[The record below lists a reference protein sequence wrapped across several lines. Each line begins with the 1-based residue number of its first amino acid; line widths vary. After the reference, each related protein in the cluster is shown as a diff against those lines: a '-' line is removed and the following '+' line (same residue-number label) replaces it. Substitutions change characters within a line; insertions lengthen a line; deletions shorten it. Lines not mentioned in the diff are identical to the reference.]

1 MKNYLVIISLL
12 LIFDIKAQNYYDDP
26 FNVGDLGPGGGVIFY
41 EKADWTDGWKYLEA
55 ADEKWLN
62 GVPTESG
69 HTIDWTQEF
78 GTSSSTYNSTVNTLG
93 YGDQNTY
100 NTASYNNNRNN
111 LMFNNVYGN
120 VRGWFLPS
128 LNEAYELY
136 DYKLVDNS
144 VLNLENAIYYTSSTN
159 PGNVNVAWTLD
170 MSNRYHG
177 YSEKGT
183 SLRKRAIRKVK
194 LNDVKNRDNKSL
206 HFDSV
211 TDGLMITDSDDFAT
225 SSVAD
230 RNYMFWINP
239 MTSGF
244 ILSKYKHLDA
254 ANSDFY
260 IRYQADTQQIQF
272 TGNGTDVM
280 LFGTVPL
287 NQWSFIAIT
296 VVDGLVKGYVD
307 GVLKASANLSFS
319 DNTQQQQLYI
329 GATPD
334 IKNLDNTGW
343 ENNSFTGH
351 LDDLS
356 VWWQIKPQSGPVF
369 VESEILSYK
378 SISPLGVERQLA
390 GYWNFDEGFD
400 NISTFGTV
408 YNSTVGTSSP
418 ELSSV
423 VSFDYAKAPTDLGF
437 YTDDSTPLSQTITFN
452 NDVGENYV
460 VSELRATDLD
470 TDNLTVTFDSN
481 SGQTNNN
488 SDFSISGSQLIMPN
502 TTTHG
507 TYNVDLITS
516 DGQRQLRKRVV
527 VNVVDNVVPTISIL
541 ASNGSSTVS
550 DGSTIKD
557 NTLYFTFTVSETTT
571 TFTIE
576 DISVSGGTL
585 SNFSGSGTSYTVTF
599 IPSSDGAFALDVDAG
614 VFTDAAGNNNV
625 QSSEFNWNLDST
637 GPITAITANGAI
649 NSILDGSASN
659 DTIVT
664 LTFTINETTTDFTAE
679 DITISGG
686 TLSGFSGSGT
696 QYIVYVFPDVEG
708 DLTIDID
715 PSLFTDALGN
725 GNSVAD
731 QFNWIYDITKPGMV
745 ITVSDGANTI
755 SNGSATND
763 AIVNLTFTS
772 NEVTTD
778 FVVEDVLVSGG
789 TLSNFSGS
797 GLVYT
802 ANFTP
807 TAEGVITIDIDPS
820 VFTDAAGNTN
830 TVADRFSWTQDIT
843 KPTITIEVS
852 NDANTISNGST
863 TNDAIVNLTFTSNE
877 VTTDFVVEDV
887 LVSGGTLSN
896 FSGSGLVYTANFTPT
911 AEGVITIDIDPSV
924 FTDAAGNGNTA
935 ADQFKWTHDVTKP
948 TIAIEVSNDANTI
961 SNGSTTNQAIMN
973 LTFTSNEVT
982 TDFTVEDVMVSGGT
996 LSEFSGSGSI
1006 YTAIFTPTTQGSMVI
1021 DIDPSV
1027 FTDAAG
1033 NGNTAADQFKWT
1045 YDITLP
1051 NVAFKIDA
1059 TGSSENLSAT
1069 IIATMDKVST
1079 SNTYINFAASGTAVI
1094 NQDYEST
1101 FDLTNKFS
1109 VVAGGNGI
1117 GNNTNQ
1123 LSGPEQ
1129 VAVDS
1134 KGNVYVVQE
1143 DNTVRKWMYGAL
1155 NGQIID
1161 GFGES
1166 SPMTNIKID
1175 DSDNIFILHLNG
1187 IIKKYNSDF
1196 SLLSTYQAPPTG
1208 YQYYAFDI
1216 VNDDESAYI
1225 IDFSVDAVLYKT
1237 TVSSS
1242 TAVMNTSSHFAE
1254 GLAIYDDQNIFV
1266 VGNNMSLSR
1275 YNMSTKESNSYFDYQ
1290 NCRDIALNSEKNLVV
1305 TSDVVLSYSGS
1316 PGLLREIVLDESF
1329 NIKKE
1334 ITLLT
1339 KQDFYNSNNIA
1350 VNESGL
1356 TQSGYEEIGISG
1368 VAQDVVGNY
1377 HLSLSKSSS
1386 RFGTNFDN
1394 TLEDRV
1400 IKYQTSPIIEI
1411 TAGELQ
1417 GSIMFKGIEDQL
1429 FSEGIKTIILTPSAI
1444 NATLASTNAITIYLL
1459 DNSFTFSPVIAA
1471 DTFSLAENSP
1481 NSTVVGI
1488 IEASDADGD
1497 TLTYSIINGNSN
1509 QAFDLGSTTGQLTV
1523 ADSTALDFEMTPVFS
1538 LLIKV
1543 SDGALSD
1550 SATFTINLTDVDEDS
1565 TTTNQAPTITAAT
1578 YSLAE
1583 NSANATVVGTIQASD
1598 ADGDT
1603 LIYSILSG
1611 NTGQAFGLESAT
1623 GILSVVDSSALDY
1636 ETTPLFSLLVQASD
1650 GALSDSATVTINLTD
1665 VDETINQPPSLSDA
1679 TFSIAENSP
1688 NSTLVVTLEASDIN
1702 NDTLTYSIIS
1712 GNTDQAFGLDAS
1724 TGGLTVANNVALDFE
1739 TTPIFSLIVQVS
1751 DGALSDSATVT
1762 INLTDVDEDST
1773 TTNQAPTITAATY
1786 SLAENSVNGTVL
1798 GTVEASDPDGDTLTY
1813 TIVSGNDA
1821 EAFSLDSESGEL
1833 TVSTSSALDFETTP
1847 AFNLAIQV
1855 SDGALSDSATV
1866 TINLT
1871 DVDETTL
1878 SLADASAMIYPNPT
1892 DGIVN
1897 IKMAAFKE
1905 ATIYNLSGKR
1915 IMRSTDNRIDV
1926 SSLSEG
1932 VYIIKLENRSG
1943 DRFST
1948 RLIKE

>member
-1 MKNYLVIISLL
+1 MYYNTCIFLNDLVIFSSVYCEKERSMKKFLFLFCLVIGFESLS
-12 LIFDIKAQNYYDDP
+12 QNYYDDP
-26 FNVGDLGPGGGVIFY
+26 FNIGDTGPGGGVIFY
-41 EKADWTDGWKYLEA
+41 EKTDWTDGWKYLEA
-55 ADEKWLN
+55 ADENWLN
-62 GVPTESG
+62 GVPTVSG
-69 HTIDWTQEF
+69 FSGDYVQAF
-78 GTSSSTYNSTVNTLG
+78 GTSASGYHSTVNTIG

-100 NTASYNNNRNN
+100 NTASYHNDRNN

-144 VLNLENAIYYTSSTN
+144 VLNLENAVYYTSSTD
-159 PGNVNVAWTLD
+159 PGNVNVAWTLN
-170 MSNRYHG
+170 MSNRFHG
-177 YSEKGT
+177 YSGKGGG
-183 SLRKRAIRKVK
+183 LRKRAIRKVK

-206 HFDSV
+206 YFDSV
-211 TDGLMITDSDDFAT
+211 TDGLIITDSDDFAT

-254 ANSDFY
+254 TNSDFY

-343 ENNSFTGH
+343 ENNSFTGY

-356 VWWQIKPQSGPVF
+356 VWWQKTPPSPGF

-378 SISPLGVERQLA
+378 LISPLGVERQLA

-408 YNSTVGTSSP
+408 YNSKVGTSSP

-423 VSFDYAKAPTDLGF
+423 VSFDYAKAPTNLGF

-452 NDVGENYV
+452 NDVGNNYM
-460 VSELRATDLD
+460 VSELRANDLD

-527 VNVVDNVVPTISIL
+527 VNVVDNVAPTISIS
-541 ASNGSSTVS
+541 ASNGSSIVS

-557 NTLYFTFTVSETTT
+557 NTLYFTFTVSETTA
-571 TFTIE
+571 TFAIE

-625 QSSEFNWNLDST
+625 QSSQFNWNFDST
-637 GPITAITANGAI
+637 GPITSITANGPS

-659 DTIVT
+659 DTKVT

-731 QFNWIYDITKPGMV
+731 QFKWTHDITKPTIAIEVSNDANTISNGSKSNDAIMNLTFTSNEVTTDFTVEDVIVSGGTLSNFSGSGSVYTANFTPTAESV
-745 ITVSDGANTI
+745 ITIDIGPSVFTDAAGNGNAAADQFKWTHDITKPTIAIEVSNDANTI

-778 FVVEDVLVSGG
+778 FAVEDV
-789 TLSNFSGS
+789 
-797 GLVYT
+797 
-802 ANFTP
+802 
-807 TAEGVITIDIDPS
+807 I
-820 VFTDAAGNTN
+820 
-830 TVADRFSWTQDIT
+830 
-843 KPTITIEVS
+843 
-852 NDANTISNGST
+852 
-863 TNDAIVNLTFTSNE
+863 
-877 VTTDFVVEDV
+877 
-887 LVSGGTLSN
+887 VSGGTLSN

-935 ADQFKWTHDVTKP
+935 ADQSKWTQDVTKP
-948 TIAIEVSNDANTI
+948 TIAIEVSNDVNTI

-982 TDFTVEDVMVSGGT
+982 TDFAVEDVIVTGGI

-1045 YDITLP
+1045 FDITLP
-1051 NVAFKIDA
+1051 KVDFKIDA

-1069 IIATMDKVST
+1069 ISATMDKVST
-1079 SNTYINFAASGTAVI
+1079 SNIYINLAASGTAVI

-1101 FDLTNKFS
+1101 LGLTNKFS

-1161 GFGES
+1161 SFGES

-1225 IDFSVDAVLYKT
+1225 IDFSVDAVLYRT

-1242 TAVMNTSSHFAE
+1242 NAVMNTSSHFAE

-1266 VGNNMSLSR
+1266 VGNNMNLSR
-1275 YNMSTKESNSYFDYQ
+1275 YNLSTKESNSYFDYQ
-1290 NCRDIALNSEKNLVV
+1290 NCRDIVLNSEKNLVI
-1305 TSDVVLSYSGS
+1305 TSDVVSSYSGS
-1316 PGLLREIVLDESF
+1316 PGLLREIVMDESF

-1368 VAQDVVGNY
+1368 VVQDVVGNY

-1400 IKYQTSPIIEI
+1400 IKYQISPIIEI

-1417 GSIMFKGIEDQL
+1417 GSITFKGIEDQL
-1429 FSEGIKTIILTPSAI
+1429 FSEGIKTILLTPLAV
-1444 NATLASTNAITIYLL
+1444 NVTLASTNAITIYLL
-1459 DNSFTFSPVIAA
+1459 DNSFIFSPVIAA

-1481 NSTVVGI
+1481 NSTVLGTV
-1488 IEASDADGD
+1488 EASDADGD
-1497 TLTYSIINGNSN
+1497 TLTYSIINGNSD
-1509 QAFDLGSTTGQLTV
+1509 QAFGLDSTTGQLTV

-1538 LLIKV
+1538 ILIKV

-1565 TTTNQAPTITAAT
+1565 TTTNQAPIITAGT
-1578 YSLAE
+1578 FSLAE
-1583 NSANATVVGTIQASD
+1583 NSINSTVLGTVEASD
-1598 ADGDT
+1598 PDGDT
-1603 LIYSILSG
+1603 LTYNIING
-1611 NTGQAFGLESAT
+1611 NS
-1623 GILSVVDSSALDY
+1623 
-1636 ETTPLFSLLVQASD
+1636 
-1650 GALSDSATVTINLTD
+1650 
-1665 VDETINQPPSLSDA
+1665 
-1679 TFSIAENSP
+1679 
-1688 NSTLVVTLEASDIN
+1688 
-1702 NDTLTYSIIS
+1702 
-1712 GNTDQAFGLDAS
+1712 DQAFGLDS
-1724 TGGLTVANNVALDFE
+1724 TTGQLTVADSTALDFE
-1739 TTPIFSLIVQVS
+1739 MTPVFGLLIEVS
-1751 DGALSDSATVT
+1751 DGALSDSATFT

-1773 TTNQAPTITAATY
+1773 TTNQAPTITSATY
-1786 SLAENSVNGTVL
+1786 SLAENSINGTVL
-1798 GTVEASDPDGDTLTY
+1798 GMVEASDPNGDTLTY

-1833 TVSTSSALDFETTP
+1833 TVSTSSALDFETT
-1847 AFNLAIQV
+1847 LTYSLGIEV
-1855 SDGALSDSATV
+1855 SDGALSDVAIF

-1871 DVDETTL
+1871 DVDEEEEEEIL
-1878 SLADASAMIYPNPT
+1878 SLADASEMIYPNPS
-1892 DGIVN
+1892 DGIIN
-1897 IKMAAFKE
+1897 IKMAEFKE
-1905 ATIYNLSGKR
+1905 ATVYNLSGKR

-1926 SSLSEG
+1926 TALSEG

-1948 RLIKE
+1948 RLIKD

>member
-1 MKNYLVIISLL
+1 
-12 LIFDIKAQNYYDDP
+12 
-26 FNVGDLGPGGGVIFY
+26 
-41 EKADWTDGWKYLEA
+41 
-55 ADEKWLN
+55 
-62 GVPTESG
+62 
-69 HTIDWTQEF
+69 
-78 GTSSSTYNSTVNTLG
+78 
-93 YGDQNTY
+93 
-100 NTASYNNNRNN
+100 
-111 LMFNNVYGN
+111 MFNNVYGN

-136 DYKLVDNS
+136 DYKLADNS
-144 VLNLENAIYYTSSTN
+144 VLNLENAVYYTSSTD
-159 PGNVNVAWTLD
+159 PGNVNVAWTLN

-177 YSEKGT
+177 YSGKGGG
-183 SLRKRAIRKVK
+183 LRKRAVRKVK

-206 HFDSV
+206 YFDSV
-211 TDGLMITDSDDFAT
+211 TDGLMITDSDDFET
-225 SSVAD
+225 SSLAD

-239 MTSGF
+239 KTSGF

-254 ANSDFY
+254 TNSDFY
-260 IRYQADTQQIQF
+260 IRYQADTEQIQF
-272 TGNGTDVM
+272 TGNGTDAM

-343 ENNSFTGH
+343 ENNSFTGY

-356 VWWQIKPQSGPVF
+356 VWWQKTPPSPGF

-378 SISPLGVERQLA
+378 LISPLGVERQLA

-408 YNSTVGTSSP
+408 YNSKVGTSSP
-418 ELSSV
+418 ELSSI

-437 YTDDSTPLSQTITFN
+437 YTDDSTPLSQSITFN
-452 NDVGENYV
+452 NSVGENYV
-460 VSELRATDLD
+460 VSELKATDLD
-470 TDNLTVTFDSN
+470 TDNLTVTFDGN

-502 TTTHG
+502 TTTLG

-516 DGQRQLRKRVV
+516 DGQRQLRKRVIVNVIPTVTGVTSTTSDGSYKQGDVIAITVGFSEV
-527 VNVVDNVVPTISIL
+527 VNVTGTPQLTLETGSSDAVVDYSSGSGSNTLTFNYTIGAGEISRDLDYTGTSSLALNNGTIKDAALNAATLTLASPGATNSLAASRTLLIDTTLPTIVIT
-541 ASNGSSTVS
+541 ATIGENVITN
-550 DGSTIKD
+550 GSTIND
-557 NTLYFTFTVSETTT
+557 TNIVITFTTSE
-571 TFTIE
+571 
-576 DISVSGGTL
+576 S
-585 SNFSGSGTSYTVTF
+585 
-599 IPSSDGAFALDVDAG
+599 
-614 VFTDAAGNNNV
+614 
-625 QSSEFNWNLDST
+625 
-637 GPITAITANGAI
+637 
-649 NSILDGSASN
+649 
-659 DTIVT
+659 
-664 LTFTINETTTDFTAE
+664 TTDFTAE
-679 DITISGG
+679 D
-686 TLSGFSGSGT
+686 
-696 QYIVYVFPDVEG
+696 
-708 DLTIDID
+708 
-715 PSLFTDALGN
+715 
-725 GNSVAD
+725 
-731 QFNWIYDITKPGMV
+731 
-745 ITVSDGANTI
+745 
-755 SNGSATND
+755 
-763 AIVNLTFTS
+763 
-772 NEVTTD
+772 VT
-778 FVVEDVLVSGG
+778 VSGG
-789 TLSNFSGS
+789 TLSDFSTDAS
-797 GLVYT
+797 SSLYS
-802 ANFTP
+802 ANFTS
-807 TAEGVITIDIDPS
+807 TAEGAKTID
-820 VFTDAAGNTN
+820 
-830 TVADRFSWTQDIT
+830 
-843 KPTITIEVS
+843 
-852 NDANTISNGST
+852 
-863 TNDAIVNLTFTSNE
+863 VNQ
-877 VTTDFVVEDV
+877 
-887 LVSGGTLSN
+887 
-896 FSGSGLVYTANFTPT
+896 
-911 AEGVITIDIDPSV
+911 SV
-924 FTDAAGNGNTA
+924 FTDAAGNGNRV
-935 ADQFKWTHDVTKP
+935 ADQFSWISEISQP
-948 TIAIEVSNDANTI
+948 TASLA
-961 SNGSTTNQAIMN
+961 
-973 LTFTSNEVT
+973 
-982 TDFTVEDVMVSGGT
+982 
-996 LSEFSGSGSI
+996 
-1006 YTAIFTPTTQGSMVI
+1006 
-1021 DIDPSV
+1021 
-1027 FTDAAG
+1027 
-1033 NGNTAADQFKWT
+1033 
-1045 YDITLP
+1045 
-1051 NVAFKIDA
+1051 IDA
-1059 TGSSENLSAT
+1059 TNISEQLSAT
-1069 IIATMDKVST
+1069 LTATLNNVST
-1079 SNTYINFAASGTAVI
+1079 SNTFINLAVSGTAVI

-1101 FDLTNKFS
+1101 LYLTNKLS
-1109 VVAGGNGI
+1109 IVAGGNGV

-1123 LSGPEQ
+1123 LSGPQQ

-1134 KGNVYVVQE
+1134 KGDLYVVQE
-1143 DNTVRKWMYGAL
+1143 DNTIRKWSYGKSY
-1155 NGQIID
+1155 GQIID
-1161 GFGES
+1161 SFDES

-1290 NCRDIALNSEKNLVV
+1290 NCRDIVLNSEKNLVV

-1471 DTFSLAENSP
+1471 DTISLAENSP

-1497 TLTYSIINGNSN
+1497 TLTYSIINGNSD

-1565 TTTNQAPTITAAT
+1565 TTTNQAPTITAGT
-1578 YSLAE
+1578 FSLAE
-1583 NSANATVVGTIQASD
+1583 NS
-1598 ADGDT
+1598 
-1603 LIYSILSG
+1603 L
-1611 NTGQAFGLESAT
+1611 
-1623 GILSVVDSSALDY
+1623 
-1636 ETTPLFSLLVQASD
+1636 
-1650 GALSDSATVTINLTD
+1650 
-1665 VDETINQPPSLSDA
+1665 
-1679 TFSIAENSP
+1679 NS
-1688 NSTLVVTLEASDIN
+1688 
-1702 NDTLTYSIIS
+1702 
-1712 GNTDQAFGLDAS
+1712 
-1724 TGGLTVANNVALDFE
+1724 
-1739 TTPIFSLIVQVS
+1739 
-1751 DGALSDSATVT
+1751 
-1762 INLTDVDEDST
+1762 
-1773 TTNQAPTITAATY
+1773 
-1786 SLAENSVNGTVL
+1786 TVL
-1798 GTVEASDPDGDTLTY
+1798 GTVEASDPDGDSLTY
-1813 TIVSGNDA
+1813 NIINGNSDQ
-1821 EAFSLDSESGEL
+1821 AFGLDSTTGQL
-1833 TVSTSSALDFETTP
+1833 TVADRTALDFEMTP
-1847 AFNLAIQV
+1847 VFSLLIKV
-1855 SDGALSDSATV
+1855 SDGALSDSATF
-1866 TINLT
+1866 TINLI
-1871 DVDETTL
+1871 DVDEEEEEIL
-1878 SLADASAMIYPNPT
+1878 SLADAAEMIYPNPSS
-1892 DGIVN
+1892 GIIN
-1897 IKMAAFKE
+1897 IRMNQFKE

-1915 IMRSTDNRIDV
+1915 IMKAIDNRIDI
-1926 SSLSEG
+1926 SALSEG
-1932 VYIIKLENRSG
+1932 VYIIRLENRSG
-1943 DRFST
+1943 DRFAM

>member
-1 MKNYLVIISLL
+1 MKKFLFLFCLTIGFESLS
-12 LIFDIKAQNYYDDP
+12 QNYYDDP

-62 GVPTESG
+62 GVPTVSG
-69 HTIDWTQEF
+69 QTGDYVQAF
-78 GTSSSTYNSTVNTLG
+78 GTSVSDYHSTVNTLG

-100 NTASYNNNRNN
+100 NTASYHNNRNN

-144 VLNLENAIYYTSSTN
+144 VLNLENAVYYTSSTD
-159 PGNVNVAWTLD
+159 PGNVNVAWTLN

-177 YSEKGT
+177 YSGKGGG
-183 SLRKRAIRKVK
+183 LRKRAIRKVK

-211 TDGLMITDSDDFAT
+211 TDGLIITNDDVFAT
-225 SSVAD
+225 SSTAD
-230 RNYMFWINP
+230 FNFMFWIKP

-254 ANSDFY
+254 TNSDFY

-307 GVLKASANLSFS
+307 GVLQASANINFS

-343 ENNSFTGH
+343 ENNSFTGY

-356 VWWQIKPQSGPVF
+356 VWWGKTPPSPGF

-452 NDVGENYV
+452 NSVGENYV
-460 VSELRATDLD
+460 VSELRANDLD
-470 TDNLTVTFDSN
+470 TGNLTVTFDSN

-527 VNVVDNVVPTISIL
+527 VNVVDNVVPTISIS

-557 NTLYFTFTVSETTT
+557 NTLYFTFTVSESTA

-599 IPSSDGAFALDVDAG
+599 IPSSDGAFALDIDAG

-637 GPITAITANGAI
+637 GPITTITANGAI

-745 ITVSDGANTI
+745 ITVSDGENTI

-778 FVVEDVLVSGG
+778 F
-789 TLSNFSGS
+789 
-797 GLVYT
+797 
-802 ANFTP
+802 
-807 TAEGVITIDIDPS
+807 I
-820 VFTDAAGNTN
+820 
-830 TVADRFSWTQDIT
+830 
-843 KPTITIEVS
+843 
-852 NDANTISNGST
+852 
-863 TNDAIVNLTFTSNE
+863 
-877 VTTDFVVEDV
+877 
-887 LVSGGTLSN
+887 
-896 FSGSGLVYTANFTPT
+896 
-911 AEGVITIDIDPSV
+911 
-924 FTDAAGNGNTA
+924 
-935 ADQFKWTHDVTKP
+935 
-948 TIAIEVSNDANTI
+948 
-961 SNGSTTNQAIMN
+961 
-973 LTFTSNEVT
+973 
-982 TDFTVEDVMVSGGT
+982 VEDVMVSGGT

-1069 IIATMDKVST
+1069 ITATMDKVST

-1101 FDLTNKFS
+1101 LDLTNKFS

-1290 NCRDIALNSEKNLVV
+1290 NCRDIVLNSEKNLVV

-1471 DTFSLAENSP
+1471 DTISLAENSP

-1497 TLTYSIINGNSN
+1497 TLTYSIINGNSD
-1509 QAFDLGSTTGQLTV
+1509 QAFDLGSMTGQLTV

-1550 SATFTINLTDVDEDS
+1550 SAAFTINLTDVDEDS
-1565 TTTNQAPTITAAT
+1565 TTTNQAPTITAGT
-1578 YSLAE
+1578 FSLAE
-1583 NSANATVVGTIQASD
+1583 NS
-1598 ADGDT
+1598 
-1603 LIYSILSG
+1603 L
-1611 NTGQAFGLESAT
+1611 
-1623 GILSVVDSSALDY
+1623 
-1636 ETTPLFSLLVQASD
+1636 
-1650 GALSDSATVTINLTD
+1650 
-1665 VDETINQPPSLSDA
+1665 
-1679 TFSIAENSP
+1679 NS
-1688 NSTLVVTLEASDIN
+1688 
-1702 NDTLTYSIIS
+1702 
-1712 GNTDQAFGLDAS
+1712 
-1724 TGGLTVANNVALDFE
+1724 
-1739 TTPIFSLIVQVS
+1739 
-1751 DGALSDSATVT
+1751 
-1762 INLTDVDEDST
+1762 
-1773 TTNQAPTITAATY
+1773 
-1786 SLAENSVNGTVL
+1786 TVL
-1798 GTVEASDPDGDTLTY
+1798 GTVEASDPDGDSLTY
-1813 TIVSGNDA
+1813 NIINGNSDQ
-1821 EAFSLDSESGEL
+1821 AFGLDSTTGQL
-1833 TVSTSSALDFETTP
+1833 TVADRTALDFEMTP
-1847 AFNLAIQV
+1847 VFSLLIKV
-1855 SDGALSDSATV
+1855 SDGALSDSATF
-1866 TINLT
+1866 TINLI
-1871 DVDETTL
+1871 DVDEEEEEIL
-1878 SLADASAMIYPNPT
+1878 SLADAAEMIYPNPSS
-1892 DGIVN
+1892 GIIN
-1897 IKMAAFKE
+1897 IRMNQFKE

-1915 IMRSTDNRIDV
+1915 IMKAIDNRIDI
-1926 SSLSEG
+1926 SALSEG
-1932 VYIIKLENRSG
+1932 VYIIRLENRSG
-1943 DRFST
+1943 DRFAM